1 MFGSRYR
8 FCSSIVV
15 FVLCMAGAVAQPP
28 AAPAEPLTV
37 EEAVA
42 FALRNNPTVTVATQ
56 DVRIAEVAV
65 ASARAEGR
73 PTVTV
78 ASTSTYNPSPA
89 SITIPGSGGGPDRTI
104 NLSDS
109 FSSGIQ
115 VTGSQPVWP
124 PSRWRAPVN
133 AAQAQVGAQGTT
145 LSRTRQQIAYQ
156 VRQAYYQL
164 LSARQ
169 LQEVADDA
177 VRVAEGQLTL
187 AKNTFE
193 AGTAPR
199 LDVVQATAAL
209 ESARVD
215 QLRAQNGSDLAA
227 AALAVQLGLPAGA
240 EVRLAPQATLPPA
253 PEAIDPLVQAALAQR
268 TELTEL
274 NFRRTQLRANMELIK
289 LQSRPIANVQVNY
302 GDALIG
308 SGGLS
313 GSQSLTL
320 ALSVAMAVYNGG
332 KTKAD
337 LEGARLQLEQ
347 LDTRARQVELG
358 ITLEVRQAVLNLQ
371 NALAQLTAA
380 QRQLD
385 AANEALDIAQV
396 RYDFGEGIFLEVE
409 QARLRQT
416 QARTALTQARFQA
429 NLADAQ
435 LAYALG
441 TPVVP
446 PATPTTP
453 APAPAAGQ

>member
-1 MFGSRYR
+1 
-8 FCSSIVV
+8 
-15 FVLCMAGAVAQPP
+15 
-28 AAPAEPLTV
+28 
-37 EEAVA
+37 
-42 FALRNNPTVTVATQ
+42 
-56 DVRIAEVAV
+56 
-65 ASARAEGR
+65 
-73 PTVTV
+73 
-78 ASTSTYNPSPA
+78 
-89 SITIPGSGGGPDRTI
+89 
-104 NLSDS
+104 
-109 FSSGIQ
+109 
-115 VTGSQPVWP
+115 
-124 PSRWRAPVN
+124 VN